1 MRNLNAA
8 PLLLALSLCG
18 GNGVA
23 DAFSP
28 ASGHH
33 QPTTGAHPPATS
45 SSTTALGATLSV
57 PGMWQGGNSF
67 GKGQFRF
74 YKNFDSWMKPFTDE
88 DRAAFPEVFN
98 MPPGVYEVGLTKPLG
113 IVFEEMD
120 DGKGLYVL
128 DLVEG
133 GIAERMGKTIQK
145 GDLLVGIT
153 AVKIVGAKWER
164 RLIPARNFDFDTMVG
179 AIGSNDPK
187 WGCDNV
193 ICMFER
199 PGIADPEKTDEFL
212 EFFEPPFAN
221 PWKQQ
226 Q

>member
-1 MRNLNAA
+1 MLQHVFMTTMWKSNTFLFA
-8 PLLLALSLCG
+8 ALSLF
-18 GNGVA
+18 GVT
-23 DAFSP
+23 DAFTPIQKSHR
-28 ASGHH
+28 ARLE
-33 QPTTGAHPPATS
+33 TS
-45 SSTTALGATLSV
+45 LHSLSV

-67 GKGQFRF
+67 GKGQFKF
-74 YKNFDSWMKPFTDE
+74 YKNFDSWMEPFTDE
-88 DRAAFPEVFN
+88 DRAAYPDVFN
-98 MPPGVYEVGLTKPLG
+98 MPPGVYEVGLQKPLG
-113 IVFEEMD
+113 IVFEEMES
-120 DGKGLYVL
+120 GKGVYVL

-133 GIAERMGKTIQK
+133 GNAERMGDCIQK
-145 GDLLVGIT
+145 GDVLVGIT

-187 WGCDNV
+187 WGCNDV

-199 PGIADPEKTDEFL
+199 PGEADPEKTDSFL